1 MTETTEWWQEVVQAG
16 KRAELFGPWVLTGGK
31 WKAKCMIC
39 DKIQKTGG
47 DDSTLPGGDMYAS
60 CPIPKSGGKP
70 NFSKA
75 CGDHIAKHYKA
86 LERAKA
92 AADAPVDEKEMENDQ
107 GSEHE
112 DEQTAMPLMF
122 AT

>member
-1 MTETTEWWQEVVQAG
+1 
-16 KRAELFGPWVLTGGK
+16 
-31 WKAKCMIC
+31 
-39 DKIQKTGG
+39 
-47 DDSTLPGGDMYAS
+47 MYAS

-112 DEQTAMPLMF
+112 DEQPPVGGGIRADDPFDWKAVLDSSFEALSKLLGKERARGMLTLLVG
-122 AT
+122 